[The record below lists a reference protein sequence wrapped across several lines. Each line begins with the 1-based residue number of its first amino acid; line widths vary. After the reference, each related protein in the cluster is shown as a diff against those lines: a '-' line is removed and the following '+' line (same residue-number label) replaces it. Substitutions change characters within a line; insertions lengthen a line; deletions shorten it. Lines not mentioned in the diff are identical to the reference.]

1 VSVQDQ
7 RSGLESDGREGLRAQ
22 LHAMWSGVAAA
33 WESNVAFIDARGAQ
47 VTERMLELTRPQPGE
62 RVLELGCGP
71 GGPGLDAARLVAPE
85 GEVVLSDVAPE
96 MTSIASARAGALGLT
111 NVTTRVLDLERIDE
125 PDDSYDVVLCR
136 EGLMLVPDPVRAAAE
151 IRRVL
156 RPGGRVALT
165 VWGPRARNPWL
176 EVVFDS
182 VSEQLGTPTP
192 PPGVPHPFSL
202 DDAGRLAGVLA
213 EGGLGDLAVT
223 ELATPYQA
231 ASVEEWWART
241 SALAGPLARKLAALP
256 DPAADALRARAAQ
269 AIRRYQTPTGLEIPG
284 VCLIG
289 ATAAGFVRDGLVPIE
304 EQPPR

>member
-1 VSVQDQ
+1 MAVSVQDR
-7 RSGLESDGREGLRAQ
+7 RSGSASDGLEGLRGQ
-22 LHAMWSGVAAA
+22 LRAMWSGVAGA
-33 WESNVAFIDARGAQ
+33 WESNVAFIDARGAK

-96 MTSIASARAGALGLT
+96 MTSIASTRAAARGLT

-136 EGLMLVPDPVRAAAE
+136 EGLMLVPDPVRAAVE

-156 RPGGRVALT
+156 RPAGRVALT

-176 EVVFDS
+176 GVVFDS
-182 VSEQLGTPTP
+182 VSAQLGTPTP

-202 DDAGRLAGVLA
+202 DDAGRLSGILA
-213 EGGLGDLAVT
+213 AGGLGDLAVT
-223 ELATPYQA
+223 ELETPYQA

-256 DPAADALRARAAQ
+256 DPVADALHARAAQ
-269 AIRRYQTPTGLEIPG
+269 AIHRYQTATGLEIPG

-289 ATAAGFVRDGLVPIE
+289 ATAADDNDDN
-304 EQPPR
+304 PRP